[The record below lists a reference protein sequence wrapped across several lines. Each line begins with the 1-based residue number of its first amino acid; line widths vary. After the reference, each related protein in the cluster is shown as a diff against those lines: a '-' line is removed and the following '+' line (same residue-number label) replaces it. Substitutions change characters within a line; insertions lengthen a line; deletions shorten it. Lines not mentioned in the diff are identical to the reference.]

1 MNLSRNLF
9 HNELNHWIG
18 LLCLSIG
25 LFWWLQKFLF
35 IPSRIVLIS
44 LSSSF
49 FAGLREAFWD
59 DLKIFCWWWI
69 IVMKQFDVALTSILS
84 ITLANYVLIIFFLL
98 SSSFLDIVLVIWYA
112 EVITSWCNLL
122 YSSFVSTYFVW
133 KCYHGHIT

>member
-1 MNLSRNLF
+1 MYFIMSWTNQLD
-9 HNELNHWIG
+9 

-25 LFWWLQKFLF
+25 LFWWLQKYLF

-49 FAGLREAFWD
+49 FAGLREALWD
-59 DLKIFCWWWI
+59 DLKFFCWWWI
-69 IVMKQFDVALTSILS
+69 IGMKQFDVALTSILS